1 MSGSRHGADASHS
14 DADRYRGGVRFPTTK
29 VTVAPRPILRRPPAG
44 LTALVLLLGLL
55 ASGCRPGSDA
65 ASSLGSVTSDLGA
78 VTVSGATDT
87 KPKVDVPVPFTADVT
102 TKRVLV
108 PGNGPAAKAG
118 QRVTVQ
124 YVGINGTDGKQFD
137 ASWGRGAVSFVLDP
151 KQYMP
156 GLVTG
161 LLGVPVGS
169 RILVAVPPKD
179 GYGVRGQPVS
189 GIGPTDTLV
198 VVVDLKSARD
208 VLTRAQGAPA
218 APKPGLPTV
227 KLAADG
233 KPTIT
238 VPKGQPPAS
247 LVVQT
252 LITGKGAPVKRSQQI
267 LVQYTGV
274 IWSTNRVFDSSWEKG
289 TPASFSIGVG
299 KVIAGWDLG
308 LLNQT
313 VGSQVM
319 LVIPPD
325 QGYGAD
331 GYDGAGIKGTDT
343 LVFVIDILDAA

>member
-1 MSGSRHGADASHS
+1 LA
-14 DADRYRGGVRFPTTK
+14 
-29 VTVAPRPILRRPPAG
+29 
-44 LTALVLLLGLL
+44 VLAALLGLL
-55 ASGCRPGSDA
+55 ASGCRLGSR
-65 ASSLGSVTSDLGA
+65 ASSSVGSVTSDLTA
-78 VTVSGATDT
+78 VSVSGATDT
-87 KPKVDVPVPFTADVT
+87 KPKVGLPVPFSAGTT

-108 PGNGPAAKAG
+108 PGTGPVAGAG

-137 ASWGRGAVSFVLDP
+137 SSWGRGAVSFVLDP

-161 LLGVPVGS
+161 LIGVPVGS
-169 RILVAVPPKD
+169 RVLVAVPPKD
-179 GYGVRGQPVS
+179 GYGVHGQPAS

-198 VVVDLKSARD
+198 IVVDLQSARA
-208 VLTRAQGAPA
+208 VLTRAQGTAVT
-218 APKPGLPTV
+218 PKAGLPVV

-238 VPKGQPPAS
+238 VPRGQPPAG
-247 LVVQT
+247 LEVQP
-252 LITGKGAPVKRSQQI
+252 LITGKGAPVRRSQQI
-267 LVQYTGV
+267 IVQYTGV
-274 IWSTNRVFDSSWEKG
+274 IWSTNRVFDSSWNKG
-289 TPASFSIGVG
+289 APASFSIGVG
-299 KVIAGWDLG
+299 KVIAGWDQG
-308 LLNQT
+308 LINQT

-331 GYDGAGIKGTDT
+331 GKDPAGIKGTDT